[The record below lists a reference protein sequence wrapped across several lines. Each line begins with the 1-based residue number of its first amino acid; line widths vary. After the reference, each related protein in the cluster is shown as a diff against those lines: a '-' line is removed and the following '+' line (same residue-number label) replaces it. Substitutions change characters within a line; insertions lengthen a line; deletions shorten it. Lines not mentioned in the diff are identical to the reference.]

1 MRSILR
7 QREFVADEWR
17 YADEEPAARS
27 LIVPIAQLRGDSQGA
42 LVSVPR
48 LGVRL
53 APADAVE
60 ELVPYLARVHL
71 VALEFPNPGD
81 GRAFSQGHT
90 LREQLGFSGELRAIG
105 AGVRQDLIFFMA
117 RCGFDAFE
125 LAAGQDPQAAR
136 RALARYDVAYQVG
149 SPEVKLRAQRFLR
162 ANAPAA

>member
-7 QREFVADEWR
+7 RREFVADEWR
-17 YADEEPAARS
+17 YADEEPGAQS
-27 LIVPIAQLRGDSQGA
+27 LIVPLAQLRRDSQGA
-42 LVSVPR
+42 LASVPR

-53 APADAVE
+53 GPADAVE
-60 ELVPYLARVHL
+60 ELVPHLARLRL

-81 GRAFSQGHT
+81 GRAFSQGYT
-90 LREQLGFSGELRAIG
+90 LREQLGFTFELRAVG
-105 AGVRQDLIFFMA
+105 AGVRQDLVFFMA

-125 LAAGQDPQAAR
+125 LAAGQDPQAAQ
-136 RALARYDVAYQVG
+136 RALSRYDVAYQVG